1 MPAEESMVSTRHG
14 TDEAGASSPELR
26 LALYQPDRPHNFGA
40 ALRLCACLGVRL
52 DVIEPCGFP
61 LDDRR
66 IRQAALDYH
75 AHARWVR
82 HLDFAAFETAR
93 LAEGRRLVLLSTRG
107 EDLYH
112 RVPFRPDDVLLLGR
126 ESGGVPE
133 AVHDRADLR
142 LRVPMR
148 SGLRSLN
155 LVTAA
160 AIVLAEALRQ
170 TGGMDEAAPTE
181 G

>member
-1 MPAEESMVSTRHG
+1 LQEKTVFDRGAAGTPAEP
-14 TDEAGASSPELR
+14 GADPIG

-52 DVIEPCGFP
+52 GVIEPCGFP

-66 IRQAALDYH
+66 IRQTALDYGGQ
-75 AHARWVR
+75 ADWVR
-82 HLDFAAFETAR
+82 HLDFAAFEQVL

-107 EDLYH
+107 EQPHH
-112 RVPFRPDDVLLLGR
+112 RAVFRPGDVLLVGR
-126 ESGGVPE
+126 ESAGVPE
-133 AVHDRADLR
+133 AVHARAE
-142 LRVPMR
+142 LRVKIPMR
-148 SGLRSLN
+148 PGLRSLN
-155 LVTAA
+155 VVTAA

-170 TGGMDEAAPTE
+170 TGGFDGPALER

>member
-1 MPAEESMVSTRHG
+1 MSDRRVPPGGDDPPPGPGLPGVE
-14 TDEAGASSPELR
+14 

-40 ALRLCACLGVRL
+40 ALRLCACFGVRL
-52 DVIEPCGFP
+52 GVIEPCGFP

-66 IRQAALDYH
+66 IRQAALDYL

-82 HLDFAAFETAR
+82 HLDFAAFDAAR

-107 EDLYH
+107 ERPYH
-112 RVPFRPDDVLLLGR
+112 RVSFRPGDTLLLGR
-126 ESGGVPE
+126 ESAGVPE
-133 AVHDRADLR
+133 AVHARADLR
-142 LRVPMR
+142 VRIPLRP
-148 SGLRSLN
+148 GLRSLN
-155 LVTAA
+155 VVTAG

-170 TGGMDEAAPTE
+170 TGGFDEGAAPE